1 MSRMKLE
8 RDLKNS
14 TINFDR
20 RLLITE
26 LLELYELELEDVQE
40 ILLLYLK
47 EQEQINGSKY
57 DKRFAVWAEEH
68 LKEDSIR
75 EVCKIVE
82 ESKLAE
88 CKLQKLKSMLYSV
101 EIFVGAKSAGANFKP
116 MAIAKDAKLK
126 QVLKHQANGSLT
138 LEENSTKKESARNK
152 VYQNVQTVCKTDD
165 RLYDSDEKLATS
177 CKVGKT
183 SPTEFQTSSK
193 DKRTSNKNSP
203 TKLIKNQKGIN
214 TYFTAGLPKKKSDES
229 KNIKKLEVAPKK
241 KQDFF
246 KKQEKPCSFTNTTGE
261 EPVNASIQLFGEEDA
276 AEGKDYAEQIESSDE
291 EEKLEALKRDII
303 SSDVELE
310 DKEAHV
316 SNSCK
321 RRRIIDSDDEE
332 DESPQ
337 EKQGKLDDIKKE
349 ADVKPQTFLDDDGF
363 VITVKSKSV
372 NQSLVKSKTMSS
384 PETKKPKIQNGK
396 KSPIPVNAE
405 VKSKQS
411 GIKNYF
417 STK

>member
-1 MSRMKLE
+1 MSRMELE
-8 RDLKNS
+8 KDLKNS
-14 TINFDR
+14 IINFDR
-20 RLLITE
+20 RVLITE
-26 LLELYELELEDVQE
+26 LLELYELELEDIQE

-57 DKRFAVWAEEH
+57 DKRFAVWAEEQ
-68 LKEDSIR
+68 LNEDDIR

-88 CKLQKLKSMLYSV
+88 CKLQKLESMLYSV
-101 EIFVGAKSAGANFKP
+101 EILGGAKSAGAIFKP

-126 QVLKHQANGSLT
+126 QMPKQQTNGSST
-138 LEENSTKKESARNK
+138 LEKNSTRKDLVRNK
-152 VYQNVQTVCKTDD
+152 VHENIETVCKTED
-165 RLYDSDEKLATS
+165 RLNDNDEKSTTS
-177 CKVGKT
+177 GKVSKT
-183 SPTEFQTSSK
+183 SPAESQTNSI

-214 TYFTAGLPKKKSDES
+214 TYFTNGLPKKKSDDS
-229 KNIKKLEVAPKK
+229 KSMKKLEVAPKK

-246 KKQEKPCSFTNTTGE
+246 KKQEEKPCSFNNITRE
-261 EPVNASIQLFGEEDA
+261 APFNASIQLLEEEVDGED
-276 AEGKDYAEQIESSDE
+276 DAEQIESSDE

-310 DKEAHV
+310 DKAAHA
-316 SNSCK
+316 SSSCK

-332 DESPQ
+332 DERPP
-337 EKQGKLDDIKKE
+337 EKQGKLEDTKKE
-349 ADVKPQTFLDDDGF
+349 EDLKPQTFLDDDGF
-363 VITVKSKSV
+363 VITVKPKSG
-372 NQSLVKSKTMSS
+372 NKSLVKSKTISS
-384 PETKKPKIQNGK
+384 PESKKPKIQNGK
-396 KSPIPVNAE
+396 KSTISVNTQ

-417 STK
+417 GKK